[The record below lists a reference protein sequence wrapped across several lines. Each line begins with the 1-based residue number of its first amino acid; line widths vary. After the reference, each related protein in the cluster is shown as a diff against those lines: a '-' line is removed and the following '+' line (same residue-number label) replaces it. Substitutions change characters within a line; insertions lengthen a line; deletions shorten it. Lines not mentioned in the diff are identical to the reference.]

1 MNIDELLAEGL
12 FFRAGSGNE
21 LYRTCLDG
29 KVMPITRIELPQT
42 IAESFLDSK
51 YETYRVTEPL
61 LLYRTFGTSPY
72 SENGASI
79 NGSYATTEFA
89 ESKIDVKIRTA
100 LAPSWKNPKFYE
112 IRIVVPVGVTI
123 QVGRVAP
130 VTLPSGTI
138 LEGGAVQ
145 VLLPKNWP
153 LSWIDG
159 WREITSKPLSH
170 YPQYYPYDENEIPWK

>member
-1 MNIDELLAEGL
+1 MTDELLAEGL

-29 KVMPITRIELPQT
+29 IIMPITKNELPQA

-100 LAPSWKNPKFYE
+100 LLYS
-112 IRIVVPVGVTI
+112 
-123 QVGRVAP
+123 
-130 VTLPSGTI
+130 
-138 LEGGAVQ
+138 
-145 VLLPKNWP
+145 
-153 LSWIDG
+153 
-159 WREITSKPLSH
+159 
-170 YPQYYPYDENEIPWK
+170 